1 GQYRKRVLRYYPFY
15 PYSQNKELPHVLFRT
30 LSAAVYGI
38 DADLVDIEV
47 DLTHSRGESE
57 QSSSVT
63 IVGLPD
69 AAVRESRE
77 RIRAAMQNCGYF
89 FPFQKTT
96 INLAPADVRKEG
108 ASFDLPIALGILGAN
123 GELAEQHNLIH
134 VLCVGELS
142 LDGRV
147 RPIKGALPIA
157 MLAREG
163 SIRHLILP
171 EENAKEAA
179 VVAGVN
185 VYPVA
190 DLRTA
195 VSLIKQLRSS
205 TPPEPMKV
213 DVDEILRRTSH
224 YSVDFKEVRG
234 QVSAKRA
241 LEIAIAGGHNI
252 LLIGPPGSGKTMLAK
267 RLPTIM
273 PPLEFEAA
281 LELTKIHSVAGLT
294 GRSGLVT
301 ERPFRSPHHTIS
313 DAGLIGGGTMPRPG
327 EVSLAHQGVL
337 FLDELPEFDRSVLEV
352 LRQPLEDQQ
361 VTISRASMS
370 LTFPASFVLAVA
382 MNPCPCGFWN
392 DPTRECRCSL
402 NQIQRYV
409 GKISG
414 PLLDRIDIHIDVPAV
429 KFRELRGDTAPETDS
444 SAMIRERVLKARER
458 QQSRFATEKIFSN
471 AAMTPRMIRA
481 FCQIDSHSEKML
493 ETAMRRLG
501 LSARAYDRILKV
513 SRTIAD
519 LEGADAINSNHV
531 SEAVGY
537 RSLDRTYWT

>member
-1 GQYRKRVLRYYPFY
+1 M
-15 PYSQNKELPHVLFRT
+15 LFRT

-47 DLTHSRGESE
+47 NLTPVRSDNDKEPP
-57 QSSSVT
+57 VT

-69 AAVRESRE
+69 PAVRESRE
-77 RIRAAMQNCGYF
+77 RIRAAIQNCGHV
-89 FPFQKTT
+89 FPFKKTT

-123 GELAEQHNLIH
+123 GELAERENLIH

-147 RPIKGALPIA
+147 RAIKGALPIA
-157 MLAREG
+157 MLARES

-171 EENAKEAA
+171 EENATEAA
-179 VVAGVN
+179 VVSGVN

-190 DLRTA
+190 DLRSA
-195 VSLIKQLRSS
+195 VGLVEQLRSPM
-205 TPPEPMKV
+205 PPKPMKV
-213 DVDEILRRTSH
+213 DVEGILRRTGQ

-234 QVSAKRA
+234 QMSAKRA
-241 LEIAIAGGHNI
+241 FEIAIAGAHNI

-294 GRSGLVT
+294 GRAGLVT

-313 DAGLIGGGTMPRPG
+313 DAGLIGGGTLPRPG
-327 EVSLAHQGVL
+327 EVSLAHHGVL

-370 LTFPASFVLAVA
+370 LTFPASFVLAAA

-402 NQIQRYV
+402 TQIQRYV
-409 GKISG
+409 GRISG

-429 KFRELRGDTAPETDS
+429 KFRELRGETAPETDS
-444 SAMIRERVLKARER
+444 SAVIRQRVIAARER
-458 QQSRFATEKIFSN
+458 QHRRFAGEKIFSN

-481 FCQIDSHSEKML
+481 YCQIDSHSEKTL
-493 ETAMRRLG
+493 ENAMRRLG
-501 LSARAYDRILKV
+501 FSARAYDRILKV

-519 LEGADAINSNHV
+519 LEGCEAINANHV

>member
-1 GQYRKRVLRYYPFY
+1 M
-15 PYSQNKELPHVLFRT
+15 LFRT
-30 LSAAVYGI
+30 QSAAVYGI

-47 DLTHSRGESE
+47 DLTPARGESD
-57 QSSSVT
+57 SPSSVT

-77 RIRAAMQNCGYF
+77 RIRAAITNCAFF
-89 FPFQKTT
+89 FPIHKTT

-123 GELAEQHNLIH
+123 GDLGDLESLTDTLS
-134 VLCVGELS
+134 VGELS

-157 MLAREG
+157 IRARDA
-163 SIRHLILP
+163 SIKHLLLP

-179 VVAGVN
+179 VVGGVQ
-185 VYPVA
+185 VYAVA
-190 DLRTA
+190 TLRDA
-195 VSLIKQLRSS
+195 VELIAALRSS
-205 TPPEPMKV
+205 VPPAPLV
-213 DVDEILRRTSH
+213 VNPSDLLRTDEH
-224 YSVDFKEVRG
+224 YLVDFREVRG
-234 QVSAKRA
+234 QLSAKRA
-241 LEIAIAGGHNI
+241 LEVASAGSHNI

-267 RLPTIM
+267 RLPTIL

-301 ERPFRSPHHTIS
+301 TRPFRSPHHTTS
-313 DAGLIGGGTMPRPG
+313 DAGLIGGGALPRPG
-327 EVSLAHQGVL
+327 EVSLAHHGVL

-352 LRQPLEDQQ
+352 LRQPLEDQR
-361 VTISRASMS
+361 VTISRAAMT
-370 LTFPASFVLAVA
+370 LTFPASFMLAAA

-392 DPTRECRCSL
+392 DPTRECRCTPL
-402 NQIQRYV
+402 QIQRYV
-409 GKISG
+409 GRISG

-429 KFRELRGDTAPETDS
+429 RFRDLTGDAGGPEPEG
-444 SAMIRERVLKARER
+444 SASIRERVAAARER
-458 QQSRFATEKIFSN
+458 QLRRFAGEGIFSN
-471 AAMTPRMIRA
+471 AAMTPRLIRR
-481 FCQIDSHSEKML
+481 FCRIDSESERLL
-493 ETAMRRLG
+493 ETAMTRLG

-519 LEGADAINSNHV
+519 LDASDKVAAAHV
-531 SEAVGY
+531 AEAVGY